1 VDGGPSAT
9 LAISLLWLAFA
20 ASHMGLASVRFR
32 PRLVARLGERGYQGM
47 FSLVAL
53 ALFVPLVWTYF
64 ANKHELPLLWN
75 VHPLG
80 DAARAAVTALIILAF
95 VMMAAALSTPSPVAL
110 GGPAEA
116 RPRGIQRITRHGVFM
131 GLALFASLHL
141 LVNGFAS
148 DAAFFGGM
156 AAFSVLGSLHQDRRK
171 LLTSG
176 EAYRRFHAA
185 TPFVPFTGRE
195 TLRGLR
201 ELSPVAVGAGIAVA
215 ILLRA
220 FHRTLFGP

>member
-1 VDGGPSAT
+1 V
-9 LAISLLWLAFA
+9 
-20 ASHMGLASVRFR
+20 GLASVRLR
-32 PRLVARLGERGYQGM
+32 PRLVAGLGERGYQAV

-53 ALFVPLVWTYF
+53 ALFVPLVWIYF

-75 VHPLG
+75 LHPLG
-80 DAARAAVTALIILAF
+80 AAARAAVYALMILAF

-116 RPRGIQRITRHGVFM
+116 RPRGIQRLTRHGLFM

-156 AAFSVLGSLHQDRRK
+156 AVFSVLGSLHQDRRH
-171 LLTSG
+171 LATRG

-201 ELSPVAVGAGIAVA
+201 ELSPIAVGAGVGVAV
-215 ILLRA
+215 LLRA
-220 FHRTLFGP
+220 FHSTLFGP